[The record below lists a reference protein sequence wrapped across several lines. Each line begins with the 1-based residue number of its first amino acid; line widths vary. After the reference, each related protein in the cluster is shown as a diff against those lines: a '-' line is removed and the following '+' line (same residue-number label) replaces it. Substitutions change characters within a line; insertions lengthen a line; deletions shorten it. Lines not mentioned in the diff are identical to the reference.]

1 MSSAFIA
8 PLMDEG
14 PAELGASEFS
24 RLGNWPAQ
32 CIANSA
38 MYVCS
43 LDEFLREAQWKRIR
57 RRVVELADL
66 EDEGI
71 PTPKPTVIKGALR
84 LITVLQKEEVPPP
97 HYVVP
102 SYDATLSLDWDAT
115 DRYVEAEILD
125 EHTAEWH
132 SMRKGADKAEIQ
144 VISF

>member
-1 MSSAFIA
+1 MSSVFVAR
-8 PLMDEG
+8 PRDEG

-43 LDEFLREAQWKRIR
+43 LEQFLRDAQWERIR

-66 EDEGI
+66 EDEEI
-71 PTPKPTVIKGALR
+71 PPPKPAVIKGALR
-84 LITVLQKEEVPPP
+84 FIGILQKEEVPPP

-102 SYDATLSLDWDAT
+102 SYEGTLSLDWNAA

-125 EHTAEWH
+125 EHTVEWH
-132 SMRKGADKAEIQ
+132 LMRKGADKADIQ